1 MSHRSNFG
9 KLIISRYYDYYLTY
23 HDLKLILI
31 KGNGNEIDI
40 DNKIR
45 KLVINGNNNKI
56 TINPSGKVGQI
67 KLRGNNNIISSNFFN
82 SFNNAVDYGHGNNV
96 YIRRRR
102 IRQQTQSSDD
112 EDENEN
118 TDNEDDIDDEEEDLL
133 INEYRRRRDL
143 NLMIAQ
149 LRRLMIGNLN
159 SHTDS
164 NSDEE
169 NSEEEEN
176 LYDLIDISFKK
187 APIGIKDEN
196 EKCVICFENFIHNE
210 SIKMTNCFHIF
221 HHECIKKWIKSK
233 EELDET
239 PDCPICRREL

>member
-1 MSHRSNFG
+1 M
-9 KLIISRYYDYYLTY
+9 KTKIQI
-23 HDLKLILI
+23 
-31 KGNGNEIDI
+31 EIDH
-40 DNKIR
+40 KIR
-45 KLVINGNNNKI
+45 KLVISGNNNKI
-56 TINPSGKVGQI
+56 KINPSGKVGQI
-67 KLRGNNNIISSNFFN
+67 KLRGNNNIIRSNFFN
-82 SFNNAVDYGHGNNV
+82 SFNNAFDYGNGNNV
-96 YIRRRR
+96 FIRSRR

-118 TDNEDDIDDEEEDLL
+118 TDNEVDIDFEEEDDSLL
-133 INEYRRRRDL
+133 NLYRRQREL
-143 NLMIAQ
+143 SQMIAQ
-149 LRRLMIGNLN
+149 LRRLTVGNLN
-159 SHTDS
+159 DQSES
-164 NSDEE
+164 NSDED

-221 HHECIKKWIKSK
+221 HYECIKKWIKSK